1 MSFAANR
8 ERGKLPMR
16 RAGPQNRVEH
26 PGANDTFG
34 DMTTVSSQIGAVS
47 VAAPSRPVMDG
58 LSFRRLGGHVRDM
71 LFGLLLSLFATVIVY
86 ADEMPQGWVPEVL
99 ALPGD
104 AEVQMDRAI
113 GSSIR
118 MFSFSTATDVD
129 ELFGDWSAALESD
142 GFNIRPQQAELEET
156 AIEFS
161 GRNILNAK
169 IATEAASGGDR
180 VVITFDATLE

>member
-1 MSFAANR
+1 
-8 ERGKLPMR
+8 
-16 RAGPQNRVEH
+16 
-26 PGANDTFG
+26 
-34 DMTTVSSQIGAVS
+34 
-47 VAAPSRPVMDG
+47 
-58 LSFRRLGGHVRDM
+58 M
-71 LFGLLLSLFATVIVY
+71 LFGLVLSLFATVIVY

-99 ALPGD
+99 ALPSD

-129 ELFGDWSAALESD
+129 KLLEDWSAALEKE
-142 GFNIRPQQAELEET
+142 GYNIRPRQAELEET

-169 IATEAASGGDR
+169 IATEVASSGDR
-180 VVITFDATLE
+180 VVVIFDATLE

>member
-1 MSFAANR
+1 
-8 ERGKLPMR
+8 
-16 RAGPQNRVEH
+16 
-26 PGANDTFG
+26 
-34 DMTTVSSQIGAVS
+34 
-47 VAAPSRPVMDG
+47 
-58 LSFRRLGGHVRDM
+58 M
-71 LFGLLLSLFATVIVY
+71 LFGLVLSLFATVIVY

-99 ALPGD
+99 TLPGD

-118 MFSFSTATDVD
+118 MFSFSTAADVN
-129 ELFGDWSAALESD
+129 ELFGDWSAALENH
-142 GFNIRPQQAELEET
+142 GYNIRPQQADLEET

-169 IATEAASGGDR
+169 IATEVASDGDR